1 MRYSSAWAVVVVGA
15 CLMCW
20 EFIPRTGNAA
30 IFFPPFSHVAV
41 ALGHGVAD
49 QTILYHAGMSIWRSM
64 LGLVCACLLAVPLG
78 VVLGRYTRVYR
89 LVEPIIEFFRPMPS
103 AAVIPV
109 AILFL
114 GIGLGM
120 KVFVVTFGATWPLLV
135 STIYAVRHT
144 DPILIKTSKTFRLT
158 AAEELFHVV
167 LPAGFGAILSG
178 FRISV
183 AVALILTVTVEMIAG
198 NDGLGYL
205 ILDAERSFAF
215 PMMYAGIMTVG
226 IVGVCISLLVK
237 WVERRLLPGGSI
249 Q

>member
-1 MRYSSAWAVVVVGA
+1 MRNRKIWSVLVVLG
-15 CLMCW
+15 CLLLW
-20 EFIPRTGNAA
+20 EFIPRSGNTV
-30 IFFPPFSHVAV
+30 IFFPPFSRVAI
-41 ALGHGVAD
+41 ALGNGIVDHS
-49 QTILYHAGMSIWRSM
+49 ILYHAGVSIWRAL
-64 LGLVCACLLAVPLG
+64 LGMACACLLAIPIG
-78 VVLGRYTRVYR
+78 VVLGRYQSLYR
-89 LVEPIIEFFRPMPS
+89 LVEPIVEFFRPMPS

-114 GIGLGM
+114 GIGAGM
-120 KVFVVTFGATWPLLV
+120 KVFVVSFGATWPLLV
-135 STIYAVRHT
+135 STIYAVRDT

-158 AAEELFHVV
+158 ATEELFSVV
-167 LPAGFGAILSG
+167 LPASLGAILSG

-183 AVALILTVTVEMIAG
+183 AVSLILTVTVEMIAG

-237 WVERRLLPGGSI
+237 WIERRLLPGGSS